1 MWVPAKNVGNSCFI
15 HLTALKPRRTAVV
28 LALSF
33 SWHAQHI
40 DPHQT
45 EKKQVAIFTKP
56 APNKIYQHLAT
67 TQEWTHSSWTCWLCC
82 FFLVRVQVCAFNGF
96 ACSIFCWCLRRFGD
110 SDVTQN
116 TARHQHKQARNT
128 CQISPNLLLHFLH
141 LLVVFLWGIAF
152 ATATGSC
159 LQARSYWG
167 WIPTSQNPW
176 WSFINTHT
184 MSWTALTSHKRL
196 DLDSQPCSRCVSL
209 SLSLTLSL
217 LL

>member
-1 MWVPAKNVGNSCFI
+1 MFYTLDGSKTKANRS
-15 HLTALKPRRTAVV
+15 
-28 LALSF
+28 SF
-33 SWHAQHI
+33 SLCLFHDMHNTLTGTKLKRNKWQSSQNL
-40 DPHQT
+40 HQT
-45 EKKQVAIFTKP
+45 KSI
-56 APNKIYQHLAT
+56 KIYQNLAT

-141 LLVVFLWGIAF
+141 LLVVFLWGMAF
-152 ATATGSC
+152 ATATDSC